1 MPERCLGRIIRRNKE
16 AIAHFTNGSR
26 FYLESR
32 CSYTVTQ
39 GEICSRCQGWKENG
53 MNKKDIYGN
62 HFGLVTEELPSDCHI
77 FESDWY
83 TSKVKEYGYPSEFEM
98 ARAKQSQ
105 QEAREGVVGVKEV
118 KEVKEVKTE
127 EKQKPKRQYKK
138 KEQTPLV
145 ATTAVATE
153 PIVEKPK
160 GTVGKRRPKN
170 ALPAEAPAPV
180 PVVTVSEEKPKEEK
194 LKEEKPK
201 EEKPKAK
208 RQYKKKEPIT
218 TVTPVVSSKV
228 EVQAVEGKPFESEL
242 EIVKILVRP
251 FTHNDVSYFRD
262 STKNKL
268 YSVGK
273 DKRPSTYVG
282 RWDPDSETINTDFPD
297 SDAE

>member
-1 MPERCLGRIIRRNKE
+1 
-16 AIAHFTNGSR
+16 
-26 FYLESR
+26 
-32 CSYTVTQ
+32 
-39 GEICSRCQGWKENG
+39 

-62 HFGLVTEELPSDCHI
+62 YFGLVTEPLPSDCHI

-83 TSKVKEYGYPSEFEM
+83 ASKVKEYGYPSEFEM

-105 QEAREGVVGVKEV
+105 QEARGSAAVAAV

-138 KEQTPLV
+138 KEQTAVVVTEPV
-145 ATTAVATE
+145 AE

-180 PVVTVSEEKPKEEK
+180 PVVTVSEEKPQDEK
-194 LKEEKPK
+194 PQDEKPKEEKPK

-208 RQYKKKEPIT
+208 RQYKKKEPVI

-242 EIVKILVRP
+242 EIIKIVVKP
-251 FTHNDVSYFRD
+251 FTHNDVAYFRD

-273 DKRPSTYVG
+273 DKRPSTYIG
-282 RWDPDSETINTDFPD
+282 RWDPDTETINTDFPD